1 MYRSIR
7 LWVDVRERKEGE
19 KFTGFYILGP
29 NGTADEYPT
38 NLSVGDEG
46 IVIIGVVN
54 HEYVNSTYRLE
65 VLLNGTVIDE
75 ENIDLMHNEVWRDT
89 FAFNATEKGD
99 DQKLEFLLYK
109 DGADETY
116 RSISLWVDVRE
127 RRAEEKFTELY
138 PIGPNE
144 TRSEEERFTEFYIL
158 GPNRTAD
165 EYPTS
170 LAVGEEG
177 TVIIGVINH
186 EYANSTYR
194 LEVLLNK
201 RAIGEE
207 NIDLMHNETWEDLF
221 TFSATE
227 KQKDQKL
234 EFLLYKDGVDEIY
247 QSLHLWVD
255 ARK

>member
-116 RSISLWVDVRE
+116 RSLHLWVDVRE
-127 RRAEEKFTELY
+127 RRAEEKFTE
-138 PIGPNE
+138 
-144 TRSEEERFTEFYIL
+144 FYLL
-158 GPNRTAD
+158 GPNRTFG
-165 EYPTS
+165 EYPTNLS
-170 LAVGEEG
+170 VAEEG
-177 TVIIGVINH
+177 LVIIVVSNH
-186 EYANSTYR
+186 EHVNSTYR
-194 LEVLLNK
+194 LEVLLNG
-201 RAIGEE
+201 AVIGEDDV
-207 NIDLMHNETWEDLF
+207 NLMHNEVWKD
-221 TFSATE
+221 TFAFNPIE
-227 KQKDQKL
+227 KGEDQKL
-234 EFLLYKDGVDEIY
+234 EFLLYKDGAD
-247 QSLHLWVD
+247 
-255 ARK
+255 